1 MSGAGKLELLVVASQ
16 QIAAGTAQL
25 VVASRVKADRNSK
38 NLEAV
43 SKASRGVS
51 HATGAVVAAAKACR
65 HMVETGK
72 SSLTVFF
79 SFALN
84 WGGGCLNVFFNYIL
98 ILCYHYYHPLY

>member
-1 MSGAGKLELLVVASQ
+1 
-16 QIAAGTAQL
+16 

-72 SSLTVFF
+72 IFYYFIFF
-79 SFALN
+79 F
-84 WGGGCLNVFFNYIL
+84 IL
-98 ILCYHYYHPLY
+98 SYK